1 MENLKGLDVKKKQY
15 RINSYTV
22 ELVRDASIVADSR
35 KADEPSKVAEIFRSF
50 IGNTDREI
58 FAAILTDSRN
68 KVIGIN
74 QVSVGTLSS
83 SLVHPREVF
92 KPAILA
98 CAAAIIVAH
107 NHPSGDATPSPE
119 DKVATRRIKEA
130 GELLGIPLLDHVIL
144 GENFFSFREQGLLNY

>member
-1 MENLKGLDVKKKQY
+1 MENLKGLDIKKKQY
-15 RINSYTV
+15 RINAYTV
-22 ELVRDASIVADSR
+22 ELVRDASILADS
-35 KADEPSKVAEIFRSF
+35 KIADEPSKVADIFRAF

-74 QVSVGTLSS
+74 QVSVGTLSA

-98 CAAAIIVAH
+98 CAAAIVVAH
-107 NHPSGDATPSPE
+107 NHPSGEATPSPE

-144 GENFFSFREQGLLNY
+144 GENFFSFREHGLLS